1 MNGHHRFSGNR
12 ESEQNPAY
20 GLLQPHIN
28 NGPSVK
34 TTPTHFQALWRELTN
49 RLQQEWLVLGDEDR
63 AWISG
68 KIELLTDK
76 QQQLHHL
83 VTAVDGEIVCRDCAG
98 ACCEH
103 GLYHPTLVTILAHL
117 VVNHPLPVPDFE
129 QSCPYLGVVGCQFP
143 PHLRPYNCLTF
154 ICDKIDDRYTDDQ
167 QHAMLTL
174 ELELREIYE
183 AFDTRYSGST
193 LRGLLNRKSVESLRP
208 LLERQD
214 TLA

>member
-1 MNGHHRFSGNR
+1 M
-12 ESEQNPAY
+12 
-20 GLLQPHIN
+20 
-28 NGPSVK
+28 K
-34 TTPTHFQALWRELTN
+34 TTPADCQALWRKLTDK
-49 RLQQEWLVLGDEDR
+49 LQQEWLVLCDEDR

-68 KIELLTDK
+68 KIRLLADK
-76 QQQLHHL
+76 QRQLHHL
-83 VTAVDGEIVCRDCAG
+83 VTAVDGENVCRDCGG

-129 QSCPYLGVVGCQFP
+129 QSCPYLGVTNCQFP

-167 QHAMLTL
+167 HQAMLTL

-183 AFDTRYSGST
+183 AFDSRYIGSN
-193 LRGLLNRKSVESLRP
+193 LRGLLNGKSVGSLHP